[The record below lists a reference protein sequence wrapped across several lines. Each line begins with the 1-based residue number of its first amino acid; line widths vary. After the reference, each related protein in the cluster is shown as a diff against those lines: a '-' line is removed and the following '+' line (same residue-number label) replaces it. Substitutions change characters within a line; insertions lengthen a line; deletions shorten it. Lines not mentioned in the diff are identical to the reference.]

1 MDLEF
6 DIDPEIFHER
16 KRRRITEMNSR
27 EPALLKTAPTSQPGV
42 HEIAT
47 FLPGR
52 LEFEHEIDNEAEDL
66 VKDLEFGVVSEYG
79 GDQMVEDQDDLDVK
93 ARAKWL
99 EDRRLGLIAGHRDP
113 SVPAGKGYVVNGTV
127 NGCHGNGD
135 IRKLKS
141 EDPVDDEA
149 AEEVIHPQ
157 PYETKESL
165 AFKLTILEMYF
176 QRIEKRLES
185 KAIIFDR
192 GLLEYKKVGLQINSP
207 QIFYFLILTI

>member
-16 KRRRITEMNSR
+16 KRRRISEMNNR
-27 EPALLKTAPTSQPGV
+27 EPPPFKTAPTSQPGV

-79 GDQMVEDQDDLDVK
+79 GDQMIEDEDDIDVK

-99 EDRRLGLIAGHRDP
+99 EDRRLGLVPGHRDL
-113 SVPAGKGYVVNGTV
+113 SVPAGKGKGYMVNGLV
-127 NGCHGNGD
+127 NGYHTNGD
-135 IRKLKS
+135 AKKLKT
-141 EDPVDDEA
+141 EDSVDDEA
-149 AEEVIHPQ
+149 ADEATQPQ

-165 AFKLTILEMYF
+165 AFKLTLLEMYF

-185 KAIIFDR
+185 KAVIFDR
-192 GLLEYKKVGLQINSP
+192 GLLEYKKVR
-207 QIFYFLILTI
+207 